1 MNENKRPKNKIS
13 SHESLAQQS
22 IETSKGKYKMNHN
35 TLWFI
40 ANGMAKQTRPLE
52 PKLYN
57 LRAIPRPCYDC
68 GGDHWVKNCPNP
80 RRELELEPGLSP

>member
-1 MNENKRPKNKIS
+1 
-13 SHESLAQQS
+13 
-22 IETSKGKYKMNHN
+22 MNHN

-52 PKLYN
+52 PKCYN
-57 LRAIPRPCYDC
+57 LRAMPRPCYDC

-80 RRELELEPGLSP
+80 RRELKLEP